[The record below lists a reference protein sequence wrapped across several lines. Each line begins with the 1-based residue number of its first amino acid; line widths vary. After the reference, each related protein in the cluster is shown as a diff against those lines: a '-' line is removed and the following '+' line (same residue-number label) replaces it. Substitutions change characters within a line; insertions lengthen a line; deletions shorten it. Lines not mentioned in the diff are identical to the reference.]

1 MQTNQ
6 GKERATP
13 MFYWAS
19 RIFGTEFNTVEL
31 SYLGASILMLH
42 YYGNLCKQI
51 ALVFTEPLILLDF
64 SLFIRQLTLGED
76 AFLAHGN
83 HHFARIELVLVTVS
97 LRLRVNL

>member
-1 MQTNQ
+1 
-6 GKERATP
+6 
-13 MFYWAS
+13 MFYWTS
-19 RIFGTEFNTVEL
+19 RIFGGEFHTWEL
-31 SYLGASILMLH
+31 ADLGASILMLH

-51 ALVFTEPLILLDF
+51 ALVFTEPLILFDF

-97 LRLRVNL
+97 LRLRVNR